1 MLLRNEI
8 AMAARSMG
16 NAKPDCTC
24 VAPERRNRAKVKAVV
39 SGRFKEFFMP
49 LILLGILFAVPLLD
63 IYATLRLAE
72 ALGVPGLAMFI
83 PGMIAGALLMKRETQ
98 TLKSRFVGAVQTMG
112 VHGMVF
118 DSGRRMLAAVLLLLP
133 GFISDLFAVFLLL
146 MPNRSLISAS
156 VAANA
161 GAAHSGASPSSPSS
175 VQTGNVNANAT
186 VVDGE
191 FRRVE

>member
-1 MLLRNEI
+1 
-8 AMAARSMG
+8 
-16 NAKPDCTC
+16 
-24 VAPERRNRAKVKAVV
+24 
-39 SGRFKEFFMP
+39 MP

-146 MPNRSLISAS
+146 MPNRSMQPAPAMANGNPS
-156 VAANA
+156 NA
-161 GAAHSGASPSSPSS
+161 GAAQGTGPQASAAAAKSTKSTKS
-175 VQTGNVNANAT
+175 TNTNAT
-186 VVDGE
+186 IVDGE
-191 FRRVE
+191 FRRVD